1 MVRKT
6 KKNVK
11 SNSLQKNWYYGIKY
25 IDSMNKYWY
34 SSFYSLYVNG
44 WITHIFLLKNMLHI
58 TVTFIHL
65 RTPTVHFES
74 TKRRIRIDWLQKNL
88 MIPEWLYYTTSSK
101 VPEKKPKLPHHTIH
115 AFSIFK
121 KEIRDQMM

>member
-44 WITHIFLLKNMLHI
+44 WITHIFLLKNM
-58 TVTFIHL
+58 VTYYSDIH
-65 RTPTVHFES
+65 TPTYTYSSLRVN
-74 TKRRIRIDWLQKNL
+74 QKTNSNRL
-88 MIPEWLYYTTSSK
+88 ASEEFNDTRVAVLDHLPRFLKKSKIAASCDPLHLLYL
-101 VPEKKPKLPHHTIH
+101 KKKFGI
-115 AFSIFK
+115 
-121 KEIRDQMM
+121 Q